1 MEEEENIYD
10 KIQEIFGQFPDNLNI
25 LEESINIDL
34 QMEYFEFSKKIKKD
48 LNSSNV
54 LSAKEHLFDHEKPV
68 SLRKKLLVQLA
79 SIEEVEAYRT
89 IEKYLHNPD
98 PELRDW
104 AMLAFQ
110 ESRMLL
116 QSKFLDENQ
125 VFISTGLGGKGSS
138 LRYFV
143 VLIAKE
149 AETFTELQK
158 KIIKNEFDF
167 TLKKHKGELENIGFE
182 ENFATLMTIVPIKV
196 SIRDVFKE
204 AIGESNQ
211 YGDFLKANFIVTN
224 VKKLSLDEIKD
235 FIHKQKELGDTGPE
249 ESQ

>member
-34 QMEYFEFSKKIKKD
+34 QMEYFEYSKKIKKD
-48 LNSSNV
+48 LISSKI
-54 LSAKEHLFDHEKPV
+54 LSAKDQLFDLEKTV
-68 SLRKKLLVQLA
+68 SSRKKLLVQLA
-79 SIEEVEAYRT
+79 SVEEVEAYRT

-149 AETFTELQK
+149 VVSFTDLQK
-158 KIIKNEFDF
+158 KIIRNEFDF
-167 TLKKHKGELENIGFE
+167 TLKKYQGELENIGFE

-196 SIRDVFKE
+196 SIRDIFKE

-235 FIHKQKELGDTGPE
+235 FIHKQKELGNTGSE